1 MTKTITLEDLSE
13 ESDDVSYPAVVDAF
27 KIEEPVPPQAIKNL
41 KTMGKLG
48 ILNADAIMSLV
59 AQAPI
64 DAINLAG
71 TLMQM
76 MPGGWRFSAIDFS
89 MFRVLAQD
97 DKTKQVIA
105 ALRVDLLQSDTL
117 MALVRNK
124 ANQLVEYKRLVF
136 DGRANRSA
144 ELQPFCDDVVAA
156 AKRES
161 GN

>member
-1 MTKTITLEDLSE
+1 MTTIIAIEDLFDPDRDLAYPVVL
-13 ESDDVSYPAVVDAF
+13 DDF
-27 KIEEPVPPQAIKNL
+27 RIEEPIPPDAVKNL
-41 KTMGKLG
+41 KTLHKLG
-48 ILNADAIMSLV
+48 ILNADTIMSLI

-97 DKTKQVIA
+97 EKTKQVTA

-117 MALVRNK
+117 MSLVRNK
-124 ANQLVEYKRLVF
+124 SNQLVEYGRIVF
-136 DGRANRSA
+136 QPGKNYVA
-144 ELQPFCDDVVAA
+144 EVGKFCDDAVAA
-156 AKRES
+156 AKREAT
-161 GN
+161 